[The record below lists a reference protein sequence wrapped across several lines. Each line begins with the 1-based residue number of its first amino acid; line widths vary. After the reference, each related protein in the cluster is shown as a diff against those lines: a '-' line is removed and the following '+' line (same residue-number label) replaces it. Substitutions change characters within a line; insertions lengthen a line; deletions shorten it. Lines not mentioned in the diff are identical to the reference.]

1 MLILYNK
8 KKICMKKSNF
18 KKLNLSLKILLS
30 YFSPWY
36 FSTKF
41 EIKRNH
47 LLFEIISI
55 ESTFPIHS
63 PPPPPINNNTS
74 DNSSLRYQIKFSP
87 ILNVNFLLK
96 KRKEKKIDT
105 DNEGGEQ
112 KKRNPCL
119 SIFIQFFS
127 EKKHER
133 QRKREKK
140 REIYASYYFQKSC
153 LPAIIRS
160 MGR

>member
-1 MLILYNK
+1 M
-8 KKICMKKSNF
+8 
-18 KKLNLSLKILLS
+18 KILLS

-63 PPPPPINNNTS
+63 PPPPPPPINNNTS

-96 KRKEKKIDT
+96 KRKGKKIDT
-105 DNEGGEQ
+105 DNEGRS
-112 KKRNPCL
+112 KKKKKPVSFYFH
-119 SIFIQFFS
+119 SIFLREETRTTKK
-127 EKKHER
+127 EKE
-133 QRKREKK
+133 RKRE
-140 REIYASYYFQKSC
+140 RFTRRIISRNLVC
-153 LPAIIRS
+153 LP
-160 MGR
+160 

>member
-1 MLILYNK
+1 MELGNFGTGTNNRNIVFKFNWCFISTSRGACILSVQESLH
-8 KKICMKKSNF
+8 KI
-18 KKLNLSLKILLS
+18 
-30 YFSPWY
+30 YF
-36 FSTKF
+36 
-41 EIKRNH
+41 IH

-96 KRKEKKIDT
+96 KRKGKKIDT
-105 DNEGGEQ
+105 DNEGGSK